1 MLRCRAMKGH
11 VRRVALG
18 VAWLIVAI
26 LISFG
31 GAGLV
36 TGMAHQPGTAARP
49 ELTWAG
55 DAAIDPQLDA
65 AEADLEALTE
75 DVRRLSDL
83 GRGALSALV
92 SRDLEGLDQRVEA
105 GEELALTVQ
114 LAANDLRAKLDGL
127 PGLGPGA
134 NLRVSPAVI
143 DRHDAIRG
151 AVDSTDTIVPSWTQ
165 LASGALAATTVS
177 VLLADHDASTAAA
190 AADGRAGRYDE
201 ALGKLDASDRLI
213 ADARRLADT
222 LAATVDVST
231 LRTWLDLNA
240 DYDAALRRLYQA
252 IVDANGRVNNEVRAA
267 FAAEA
272 EAKER
277 LPEDTRAV
285 TIILLDVARERLNGA
300 VIAIEEARAGL
311 EAALG
316 ALDAAD
322 PTAPSPPPP

>member
-1 MLRCRAMKGH
+1 MKGH
-11 VRRVALG
+11 VRRAALG
-18 VAWLIVAI
+18 AAWLIVAI
-26 LISFG
+26 LISLG

-36 TGMAHQPGTAARP
+36 TGMAREPGTASRP
-49 ELTWAG
+49 ELTWSG
-55 DAAIDPQLDA
+55 DTAIEPHLES
-65 AEADLEALTE
+65 AETDLGALTE
-75 DVRRLSDL
+75 DVRQLSDL

-92 SRDLEGLDQRVEA
+92 SRDLESLDQRVGA
-105 GEELALTVQ
+105 GEELALAIQ
-114 LAANDLRAKLDGL
+114 LAANELESKLDGL
-127 PGLGPGA
+127 PGIGLGQE
-134 NLRVSPAVI
+134 LRLSPDVI
-143 DRHDAIRG
+143 RRHDTIRA
-151 AVDSTDTIVPSWTQ
+151 AVASTDMIVPSWTR

-177 VLLADHDASTAAA
+177 VLLTDHDTSTAAA
-190 AADGRAGRYDE
+190 AADGRAGRYED
-201 ALGKLDASDRLI
+201 ALGKLDESDRLI

-222 LAATVDVST
+222 LSATVDVST

-316 ALDAAD
+316 ALDDAD
-322 PTAPSPPPP
+322 PNDQSAAPS